1 MRKATWLFVLI
12 IACLILTIMY
22 YANFPKGFQPAI
34 NKHVLG
40 TIASSTSGV
49 LVAIYANPIWKA
61 YFAPTRWA
69 AGWGAFGMLVAVIIA
84 LRFVKPQVQ
93 KIHIPVIH
101 KTVTPTYST
110 GSRIQAST
118 PAGAT
123 TRPETGPT
131 VVEEI
136 VEEETELA

>member
-1 MRKATWLFVLI
+1 MA
-12 IACLILTIMY
+12 A
-22 YANFPKGFQPAI
+22 
-34 NKHVLG
+34 
-40 TIASSTSGV
+40 
-49 LVAIYANPIWKA
+49 VA
-61 YFAPTRWA
+61 F
-69 AGWGAFGMLVAVIIA
+69 IA

-110 GSRIQAST
+110 GSTIKAST
-118 PAGAT
+118 PVGAT